1 MATLKKFLSTKKDE
15 TGKVE
20 ILFRFCGGRGLV
32 LRTKSRIFI
41 DPLIWNPDTETIK
54 SRFIGKDTK
63 ELKNKLDHLESII
76 LDTFLVS
83 DPDVINKEWLDT
95 IIDKF
100 HFPEKYE
107 EKKAPTT
114 LLAIVEE
121 FIKKAP
127 DRKDSNGRTISTK
140 TVYQYVQLQT
150 MLQRFAKKQFSRKH
164 KDSKQD
170 WDLSEVNKDFY
181 DSYVAFMYSERY
193 KLNTVGKHI
202 KNLKVI
208 INSLPDE
215 LRQECKIINS
225 RECKKLA
232 EDIDNVYLTEAEL
245 KVLEDYDFSNRPSLD
260 RVRDW
265 FLLLCWTGC
274 RYSDLD
280 KLTSEYIKN
289 DLFQFRQQKTNN
301 VVAIPLHPTVKKI
314 LAKYNGEI
322 PFPIANQKFNE
333 ALKEVTKL
341 AGFTEIIK
349 IKRTTGGLLQEE
361 EHLKYDLIS
370 SHTGRRSFASNAYL
384 SGIPSITIMKIT
396 GHKTETAFL
405 KYIKVSPE
413 EHAKK
418 MAEMWN
424 AKYNLQH

>member
-1 MATLKKFLSTKKDE
+1 MRAKSGIWIKHTQWDHNKNQIKAGSGTADIRESLQRLENSILKTILTLDE
-15 TGKVE
+15 SSINKAWLE
-20 ILFRFCGGRGLV
+20 
-32 LRTKSRIFI
+32 SFI
-41 DPLIWNPDTETIK
+41 DKI
-54 SRFIGKDTK
+54 
-63 ELKNKLDHLESII
+63 HY
-76 LDTFLVS
+76 
-83 DPDVINKEWLDT
+83 
-95 IIDKF
+95 
-100 HFPEKYE
+100 PENYTQPKV
-107 EKKAPTT
+107 ATT
-114 LLAIVEE
+114 LLAIVED

-127 DRKDSNGRTISTK
+127 ERKDSNGRTISVK
-140 TVYQYVQLQT
+140 TIYQYSQLQT
-150 MLQRFAKKQFSRKH
+150 MLRKFAKKQFSRKR
-164 KDSKQD
+164 KDYKQD
-170 WDLSEVNKDFY
+170 WELSEVNKEFY
-181 DSYVAFMYSERY
+181 DTYVDFMYSEGY

-225 RECKKLA
+225 RECKKLS

-245 KVLEDYDFSNRPSLD
+245 KVLEDYDFSDRPSLD

-322 PFPIANQKFNE
+322 PYPITNQKFND
-333 ALKEVTKL
+333 ALKEVMKL
-341 AGFTEIIK
+341 VGFTDIVK
-349 IKRTTGGLLQEE
+349 IKRTTAGILQEE
-361 EHLKYDLIS
+361 EYPKHDLVS

-396 GHKTETAFL
+396 GHRTETAFL

-418 MAEMWN
+418 MADMWN
-424 AKYNLQH
+424 AKYNVQH

>member
-1 MATLKKFLSTKKDE
+1 MATLKKLLSTKKDE
-15 TGKVE
+15 TGKAE
-20 ILFRFCGGRGLV
+20 ILFRFCGGRNLV
-32 LRTKSRIFI
+32 IRARSRIFI
-41 DPLIWNPDTETIK
+41 DPTIWNPDTETIK
-54 SRFIGKDTK
+54 SRFIGKETK
-63 ELKNKLDHLESII
+63 ELKNKLDNLESTI
-76 LDTFLVS
+76 LDAFLMS
-83 DPDVINKEWLDT
+83 DPDNINKEWLEI

-127 DRKDSNGRTISTK
+127 ERKDSNGRTISVK
-140 TVYQYVQLQT
+140 TIYQYGQLQT
-150 MLQRFAKKQFSRKH
+150 MLHKFAKKQFSRKR
-164 KDSKQD
+164 KDNKQD
-170 WDLSEVNKDFY
+170 WELSEVNKDFY
-181 DSYVAFMYSERY
+181 DAYVDFMYFEGY

-232 EDIDNVYLTEAEL
+232 EDIDNVYLAEAEL
-245 KVLEDYDFSNRPSLD
+245 KLLEEYDFSERPSLD

-314 LAKYNGEI
+314 LAKYKGEI
-322 PFPIANQKFNE
+322 PYPIANQKFNE
-333 ALKEVTKL
+333 ALKEVMKL
-341 AGFTEIIK
+341 VGFTDTTK
-349 IKRTTGGLLQEE
+349 IKRTTGGTLQEE
-361 EHLKYDLIS
+361 EYPKHDLIS

-418 MAEMWN
+418 MADMWN
-424 AKYNLQH
+424 AKYNI

>member
-1 MATLKKFLSTKKDE
+1 
-15 TGKVE
+15 
-20 ILFRFCGGRGLV
+20 
-32 LRTKSRIFI
+32 
-41 DPLIWNPDTETIK
+41 
-54 SRFIGKDTK
+54 
-63 ELKNKLDHLESII
+63 
-76 LDTFLVS
+76 
-83 DPDVINKEWLDT
+83 
-95 IIDKF
+95 
-100 HFPEKYE
+100 
-107 EKKAPTT
+107 
-114 LLAIVEE
+114 
-121 FIKKAP
+121 
-127 DRKDSNGRTISTK
+127 
-140 TVYQYVQLQT
+140 
-150 MLQRFAKKQFSRKH
+150 
-164 KDSKQD
+164 
-170 WDLSEVNKDFY
+170 
-181 DSYVAFMYSERY
+181 MYSEGY

-225 RECKKLA
+225 RECRKLS

-245 KVLEDYDFSNRPSLD
+245 KVLEDYDFSDRPSLD

-322 PFPIANQKFNE
+322 PYPITNQKFND
-333 ALKEVTKL
+333 ALKEVMKL
-341 AGFTEIIK
+341 VGFADIVK
-349 IKRTTGGLLQEE
+349 IKRTTAGTLQEE
-361 EHLKYDLIS
+361 EYPKHDLVS

-418 MAEMWN
+418 MADMWN
-424 AKYNLQH
+424 AKYNI

>member
-1 MATLKKFLSTKKDE
+1 MAYIEKSISSKENKVGLS
-15 TGKVE
+15 E
-20 ILFRFCGGRGLV
+20 ILLRLVIKRGVSMRAKSGIWIKPTQWDHNKNQIKAGSGTADIRECLQKLENSILKAV
-32 LRTKSRIFI
+32 LTINENSVNKIWLESFI
-41 DPLIWNPDTETIK
+41 DKIHHPENYTQPK
-54 SRFIGKDTK
+54 S
-63 ELKNKLDHLESII
+63 
-76 LDTFLVS
+76 
-83 DPDVINKEWLDT
+83 
-95 IIDKF
+95 
-100 HFPEKYE
+100 
-107 EKKAPTT
+107 ATT
-114 LLAIVEE
+114 LLAIVED

-127 DRKDSNGRTISTK
+127 ERKDNNGRTISVK
-140 TVYQYVQLQT
+140 TIYQYGQLQT
-150 MLQRFAKKQFSRKH
+150 MLHKFAKKQFSRKH
-164 KDSKQD
+164 KENKQD
-170 WDLSEVNKDFY
+170 WELSEVNKDFY
-181 DSYVAFMYSERY
+181 DAYVDFMYSEGY

-208 INSLPDE
+208 INSLPDK

-245 KVLEDYDFSNRPSLD
+245 KILEDYDFSDRPSLD

-322 PFPIANQKFNE
+322 PYPITNQKFND
-333 ALKEVTKL
+333 AIKEVMKL
-341 AGFTEIIK
+341 VEFTDTVK
-349 IKRTTGGLLQEE
+349 IKRTTGGILQEE
-361 EHLKYDLIS
+361 EYPKHDLIS

-424 AKYNLQH
+424 TKYNI

>member
-1 MATLKKFLSTKKDE
+1 MAYIEKSISNKENKIGLS
-15 TGKVE
+15 E
-20 ILFRFCGGRGLV
+20 ILLRLVIKRGASMRAKSGIWIKPTQWDHNKNQIKAGSGTADIRESLQNLENSILKAV
-32 LRTKSRIFI
+32 LTLDKSSINKAWLESFI
-41 DPLIWNPDTETIK
+41 DKI
-54 SRFIGKDTK
+54 
-63 ELKNKLDHLESII
+63 HY
-76 LDTFLVS
+76 
-83 DPDVINKEWLDT
+83 
-95 IIDKF
+95 
-100 HFPEKYE
+100 PENYTQP
-107 EKKAPTT
+107 KAATT
-114 LLAIVEE
+114 LLAIVED

-127 DRKDSNGRTISTK
+127 ERKDSNGRTISVK
-140 TVYQYVQLQT
+140 TIYQYGQLQT
-150 MLQRFAKKQFSRKH
+150 MLRKFAKKQFSRKR
-164 KDSKQD
+164 KDNKQD
-170 WDLSEVNKDFY
+170 WELSEVNKNFY
-181 DSYVAFMYSERY
+181 DAYVDFMYSEGY

-225 RECKKLA
+225 RECRKLS

-245 KVLEDYDFSNRPSLD
+245 KVLEDYDFSDRPSLD

-322 PFPIANQKFNE
+322 PYPITNQKFND
-333 ALKEVTKL
+333 ALKEVMKL
-341 AGFTEIIK
+341 VGFADIVK
-349 IKRTTGGLLQEE
+349 IKRTTAGTLQEE
-361 EHLKYDLIS
+361 EYPKHDLVS

-418 MAEMWN
+418 MADMWN
-424 AKYNLQH
+424 AKYNI